1 MFCPHCDH
9 ENIDSAHYCAR
20 CGKELVAKTSTPPPP
35 SVTPVAPPQYQ
46 TYAAP
51 SVAIQPVEY
60 AGFWLRFV
68 AYLIDGFLMA
78 VVFAIIFAV
87 LLGGGFLDFADFV
100 MNSRLILL
108 VNILGNAFVWLYFAL
123 SHTSKY
129 QATLGKLAVGLA
141 VTDIAHHRISF
152 ARATGRHFAKWIS
165 AVLLFIGYLMIG
177 FTAKK
182 QGLHDMLADTL
193 VVKR

>member
-1 MFCPHCDH
+1 MFCPHCGH
-9 ENIDSAHYCAR
+9 ENIDDARYCAR
-20 CGKELVAKTSTPPPP
+20 CGKEIVSKTATPPPP
-35 SVTPVAPPQYQ
+35 VTPEAPPPQPPA
-46 TYAAP
+46 YAAP
-51 SVAIQPVEY
+51 SVGIQPVEY

-68 AYLIDGFLMA
+68 AFIIDAL
-78 VVFAIIFAV
+78 VLFAIDAV
-87 LLGGGFLDFADFV
+87 LTTITLGGYVLMFGV
-100 MNSRLILL
+100 PMIIS
-108 VNILGNAFVWLYFAL
+108 WLYYAL
-123 SHTSKY
+123 LESSET

-165 AVLLFIGYLMIG
+165 MALFCIGFIMIA